1 MIFHIVYISP
11 AIQLYVVNIFACI
24 SSLTIAWMS
33 SLASAEFQNLRV
45 VEHLEAKRAHIE
57 HLSFV
62 VSNAGAKKADIGYH
76 FKLKDPD
83 VCGDFD
89 EGDVVGFYK
98 DDSGTAS
105 IQLLN
110 NKNGKEAFMAGVISR
125 SAYLEA
131 TPPMDED
138 GLFYTI
144 CPCALSVWK
153 NYLRETDYL
162 VKKRLC
168 L

>member
-1 MIFHIVYISP
+1 M
-11 AIQLYVVNIFACI
+11 YVI
-24 SSLTIAWMS
+24 
-33 SLASAEFQNLRV
+33 LATVEFQNLRV
-45 VEHLEAKRAHIE
+45 IEHLEAKRAHIE

-62 VSNAGAKKADIGYH
+62 VSCAGAKKADIGYH

-98 DDSGTAS
+98 DDNGTPS
-105 IQLLN
+105 IQLLDS
-110 NKNGKEAFMAGVISR
+110 KNGKEAFMAGVISR

-138 GLFYTI
+138 GLFY
-144 CPCALSVWK
+144 LSARIVCFEK
-153 NYLRETDYL
+153 LSFRNMQII
-162 VKKRLC
+162 
-168 L
+168 